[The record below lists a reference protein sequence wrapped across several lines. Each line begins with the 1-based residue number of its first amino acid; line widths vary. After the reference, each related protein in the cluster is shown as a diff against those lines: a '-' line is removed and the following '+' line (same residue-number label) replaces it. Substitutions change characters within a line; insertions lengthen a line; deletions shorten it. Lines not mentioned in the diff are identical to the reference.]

1 MSDDPKNNDQRLLY
15 SNFIAPRKDGYFGLT
30 TSATY
35 GVLAASAVAMVLYLV
50 PLPFTFKLLCFV
62 ALVILVIPLIIGRGG
77 RSGWEIILGG
87 RGRRRQRKNN
97 EHTGRSGPGTR
108 VPDGTPLPAQMANSE
123 LTEHSTGQYKFGLI
137 RVRPEDYYTVVFRV
151 WPQGREWNDQGRK
164 NTWVENY
171 GHMLAQIGQAGD
183 VVGIVT
189 VIESLPESG
198 QRVAREF
205 SSQVRNENAHE
216 LSKRVMYESVF
227 TIPSTEVRPEG
238 RISVTFRANTGLRR
252 RDTQEQAA
260 DISRRMGRMLDL
272 IEQAGL
278 PCRPMSKRELIAI
291 TRRAMSPS
299 DEMALEKA
307 LLSGEPLG
315 IDWRDVG
322 AIASSDQHA
331 YFAHDSARSVT
342 WVMASPSKAPV
353 DSQVLDDLLAPRADL
368 PRKRVAFI
376 YRPHTPAEATDIVDG
391 DLQSAERAIR
401 NPRGRL
407 SEHARVRFRAADASR
422 REQALGAGVTRF
434 TIMTT
439 VTVPAD
445 GDLSKAEA
453 LMNDAHTSSRV
464 KMRVA
469 TDQQAVAF
477 LASLGIGLV
486 LPAHATIS
494 DRLAA

>member
-1 MSDDPKNNDQRLLY
+1 MSDKDDDNQRYLY

-35 GVLAASAVAMVLYLV
+35 GALAAAALAMLLYLI
-50 PLPFTFKLLCFV
+50 PLPTVLKVVGFLI
-62 ALVILVIPLIIGRGG
+62 LVILVIPLVIGSGG
-77 RSGWEIILGG
+77 RSGWEIFLGT
-87 RGRRRQRKNN
+87 RGRRRQRRNN
-97 EHTGRSGPGTR
+97 EHTGRTGPGTR
-108 VPDGTPLPAQMANSE
+108 VPDGTPLSALMANSE
-123 LTEHSTGQYKFGLI
+123 LTEHTAGQYSFGMI
-137 RVRPEDYYTVVFRV
+137 RVKPEDYYTVVFRV
-151 WPQGREWNDQGRK
+151 WPQGREWNDQSRK
-164 NTWVENY
+164 NRWVENY
-171 GHMLAQIGQAGD
+171 GHALAQIGQAGD

-189 VIESLPESG
+189 VIETLPESG

-216 LSKRVMYESVF
+216 LSRQVMFESVY
-227 TIPSTEVRPEG
+227 TIPSTEVRPEA
-238 RISVTFRANTGLRR
+238 RIAVTFRANTGIRR
-252 RDTQEQAA
+252 RDTLEQAA
-260 DISRRMGRMLDL
+260 DISRRMGRMIDL

-278 PCRPMSKRELIAI
+278 PCRPMRKRELIAI
-291 TRRAMSPS
+291 ARRAYSPS
-299 DEMALEKA
+299 DELALEKA

-315 IDWRDVG
+315 IDWRDAG
-322 AIASSDQHA
+322 ALSTSDQHS

-342 WVMASPSKAPV
+342 WMLASPSKAPI

-368 PRKRVAFI
+368 PRKRIAFI

-407 SEHARVRFRAADASR
+407 SEHARVRYRAADASR
-422 REQALGAGVTRF
+422 KEQALGAGVTRF
-434 TIMTT
+434 TILTT
-439 VTVPAD
+439 VTVPAE

-469 TDQQAVAF
+469 TDQQSVAF
-477 LASLGIGLV
+477 LAGLGLGLV
-486 LPAHATIS
+486 LPAHTTIS